1 MIAKLR
7 GIVDGLGEDYAV
19 IDVGGVGYLV
29 FASNRTLSKLTR
41 GTEVSLWIETVVR
54 EDSISLYG
62 FFHPLEKEWFLTA
75 DKSTGRGGKSLSQ
88 HFVGA
93 FAVAA
98 GSGGCPP
105 GQGIFCAGKRGRA
118 EAGGTD
124 RQRTEGQDGRL
135 AAGGRHRGTG
145 GGDGA

>member
-41 GTEVSLWIETVVR
+41 GMEVSLWIETVVR

-62 FFHPLEKEWFLTA
+62 FSTLWK
-75 DKSTGRGGKSLSQ
+75 KSG
-88 HFVGA
+88 F
-93 FAVAA
+93 
-98 GSGGCPP
+98 
-105 GQGIFCAGKRGRA
+105 
-118 EAGGTD
+118 
-124 RQRTEGQDGRL
+124 
-135 AAGGRHRGTG
+135 
-145 GGDGA
+145 

>member
-19 IDVGGVGYLV
+19 IDVSGVGYLV

-62 FFHPLEKEWFLTA
+62 FSTLGKEWF
-75 DKSTGRGGKSLSQ
+75 
-88 HFVGA
+88 
-93 FAVAA
+93 
-98 GSGGCPP
+98 
-105 GQGIFCAGKRGRA
+105 
-118 EAGGTD
+118 
-124 RQRTEGQDGRL
+124 
-135 AAGGRHRGTG
+135 
-145 GGDGA
+145 